1 MSTTSIYRKKERL
14 DLDLNVMCDGH
25 HIFFLNTQGG
35 SSLVYILSN
44 DKNKVE
50 I

>member
-1 MSTTSIYRKKERL
+1 MSTTSIYRKKER
-14 DLDLNVMCDGH
+14 LDLNVMCDGH